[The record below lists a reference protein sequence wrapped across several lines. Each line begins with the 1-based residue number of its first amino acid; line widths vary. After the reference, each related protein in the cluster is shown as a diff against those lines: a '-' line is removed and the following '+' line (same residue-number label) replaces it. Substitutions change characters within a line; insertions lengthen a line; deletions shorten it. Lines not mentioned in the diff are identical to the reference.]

1 MTKKARAFRKRKK
14 GHASNDQSGRGFG
27 DWGDWLS
34 SFDYGSM
41 LSSVM
46 PDDVWRSP
54 DKWAEAKNNVNPAI
68 FKAMLLTSA
77 RFVLT
82 SLYPKWAPYPSL
94 PESTA
99 RTNRAMISQM
109 LRNPRFWARVGV
121 GMPLTMSLYTKLT
134 EPVNGVPPPAW
145 VVLPAGLAM
154 LSWHMYQA
162 LPENRD
168 EDNGANAQPP
178 PPYAPP
184 PVPLQPA
191 VQPVVQPVVQS
202 EEQKR
207 RDEAAMEDA
216 RRVREFIA
224 RQVGSGKKRK
234 LSHNFSKLAKTCL
247 CPTKRLKLSLRP

>member
-1 MTKKARAFRKRKK
+1 MTKKDRAFRKRKK

-77 RFVLT
+77 RFALT

-121 GMPLTMSLYTKLT
+121 GMPLTMSLYTRLT

-162 LPENRD
+162 LPGNKK
-168 EDNGANAQPP
+168 
-178 PPYAPP
+178 
-184 PVPLQPA
+184 PA
-191 VQPVVQPVVQS
+191 LVWMLLKNFLS
-202 EEQKR
+202 MLLR
-207 RDEAAMEDA
+207 LFLSRSCRFSLDL
-216 RRVREFIA
+216 I
-224 RQVGSGKKRK
+224 GS
-234 LSHNFSKLAKTCL
+234 
-247 CPTKRLKLSLRP
+247 